1 MDKIDEYCKVFEEK
15 IKNFNEFYD
24 NFENFARME
33 TSITKKHKLTMEEE
47 NFLLPKEVLQ
57 ELKELEM
64 ADLIDFEKELWKI

>member
-57 ELKELEM
+57 ELKELER